1 MKILYI
7 HNNYK
12 GDNSGEEHAAEGLV
26 RLLEQHG
33 HTVEWYRRSSSELSG
48 SKLKEIKALFSGIWN
63 PFAVRAVKKKLKTF
77 QPDIVQVQ
85 NLYPLI
91 SPAIIP
97 AIKKAGIPLVMRCPN
112 YRLFCAGGL
121 FLDKQGTVCEVCTS
135 GFRELYGI
143 TNNCEK
149 SFFKSS
155 GYALRNFAARRIW
168 GLYTRVDNYIV
179 QSEFQKKKFIANG
192 IDGSKISILP
202 GLTPELSNLSNSS
215 NGTRDIPIYRDSGN
229 YVSFV
234 GRVSV
239 EKGIEEFLAA
249 ARTLPEIPF
258 AVVGKLESELEYL
271 KQKSP
276 ENVLWTGYLKGQD
289 LDNFYAS
296 SRMIVVPGKW
306 YEGFP
311 NVITRAMKHAKPVI
325 TSRLGAM
332 ASIIDHEENGLL
344 VEPGNAGD
352 LAKSIEY
359 LYNQPEL
366 CRKLGENG
374 RKKAEEQY
382 SSELIY
388 KKLME
393 VYESVKRPP
402 NPLLGA

>member
-12 GDNSGEEHAAEGLV
+12 GDNSGEEHAAEGIV
-26 RLLEQHG
+26 KLLQEHG

-48 SKLKEIKALFSGIWN
+48 SRLKEIKALFSGIWN
-63 PFAVRAVKKKLKTF
+63 PFAVRAVKKKLRSF
-77 QPDIVQVQ
+77 QPDIVQIQ

-97 AIKKAGIPLVMRCPN
+97 AIKEAGIPLVMRCPN

-121 FLDKQGTVCEVCTS
+121 FLNKQGTVCEVCTS
-135 GFRELYGI
+135 GFRELYGV

-149 SFFKSS
+149 SYFKSI

-168 GLYTRVDNYIV
+168 GLYTRVDTYIV
-179 QSEFQKKKFIANG
+179 QSEFQKKKFIDNG
-192 IDGSKISILP
+192 IDGSKIDILP
-202 GLTPELSNLSNSS
+202 GLTPEISKSQDTKNQL
-215 NGTRDIPIYRDSGN
+215 GTNN
-229 YVSFV
+229 YISFV
-234 GRVSV
+234 GRVSM
-239 EKGIEEFLAA
+239 EKGIEEFIQA
-249 ARTLPEIPF
+249 ARALPTLPF
-258 AVVGKLESELEYL
+258 AVVGKLENELEYL

-276 ENVLWTGYLKGQD
+276 ENVLWTGFLKGQD
-289 LDNFYAS
+289 LDNFYAD
-296 SRMIVVPGKW
+296 SRIIVVPGKW

-332 ASIIDHEENGLL
+332 ASIIDHEQNGLL
-344 VEPGNAGD
+344 VEPGDASG
-352 LAKSIEY
+352 LAESIQY

-366 CRKLGENG
+366 CCKLGENG

-382 SSELIY
+382 SSDQIYQKLI
-388 KKLME
+388 E
-393 VYESVKRPP
+393 VYEGMKRPP
-402 NPLLGA
+402 NPQMGA

>member
-12 GDNSGEEHAAEGLV
+12 GDNSGEEHAAEGIV
-26 RLLEQHG
+26 KLLEEHG

-77 QPDIVQVQ
+77 QPDIVQIQ

-97 AIKKAGIPLVMRCPN
+97 VIKRAGIPLVMRCPN
-112 YRLFCAGGL
+112 YRLFCAVGL
-121 FLDKQGTVCEVCTS
+121 FLNKQGAVCEVCTS

-149 SFFKSS
+149 SLAKSS

-168 GLYTRVDNYIV
+168 GLYTRVDKYIV
-179 QSEFQKKKFIANG
+179 QSEFQKKKFIDNG
-192 IDGSKISILP
+192 IDGSKIEILP
-202 GLTPELSNLSNSS
+202 GLTPEISNFSNPSNL
-215 NGTRDIPIYRDSGN
+215 GN
-229 YVSFV
+229 YISFV
-234 GRVSV
+234 GRVSM
-239 EKGIEEFLAA
+239 EKGIEEFIQA
-249 ARTLPEIPF
+249 ARTLPTFPF

-289 LDNFYAS
+289 LDNFYAD
-296 SRMIVVPGKW
+296 SRIIVVPGKW

-325 TSRLGAM
+325 TSKLGAM

-344 VEPGNAGD
+344 VEPGDASG
-352 LAKSIEY
+352 LAESIQY

-393 VYESVKRPP
+393 VYESVLPLP
-402 NPLLGA
+402 LNPLKGT